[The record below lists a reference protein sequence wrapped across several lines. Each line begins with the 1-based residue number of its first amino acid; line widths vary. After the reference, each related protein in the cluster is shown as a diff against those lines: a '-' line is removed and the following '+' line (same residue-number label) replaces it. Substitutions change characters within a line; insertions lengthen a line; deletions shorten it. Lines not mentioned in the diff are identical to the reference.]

1 MSISIETLPLQEW
14 LFSTIREEKL
24 DEVKE
29 FHTGKDVNKL
39 KSFQAAPLGLHVL
52 YLLQPDCRE
61 ITRFFRELQMQHA
74 VWICLILSLRP

>member
-1 MSISIETLPLQEW
+1 MSISIEILPLQEW

-52 YLLQPDCRE
+52 
-61 ITRFFRELQMQHA
+61 
-74 VWICLILSLRP
+74 